1 MRLAVGLAFAM
12 AAFATQATT
21 YQLVPLT
28 LDNGTTV
35 RGTIDTDG
43 TVGYLT
49 PLNIVSWDI
58 TVTQTTDVVYTDT
71 AYAPTPTEA
80 TTVVVT
86 PPPEVSGV
94 SSNGKRILVQ
104 RSPDTANYADGGS
117 LLFRAAGNA
126 EPTWAAVADFSSYT
140 SWWYPDSVI
149 GGVGG
154 WVTASGLS
162 LGAPLTQAP
171 CRTNG
176 SCSNY
181 AAATAVNGQP
191 NTFRLV
197 RVTTQAVAP
206 VQTLFGTITTDGTV
220 GSLAP
225 GNFLAWHIVGRTQEI
240 QSYNPTNSIIR
251 NLAGTYADN
260 TVLRADN
267 FPNRNPGVLDIG
279 TAPNVNN
286 PGISVNLADFTDPM
300 YLGGIASYS
309 NGNFGLVA
317 SKSPLT
323 TRKSYVVARVIKTG
337 P

>member
-1 MRLAVGLAFAM
+1 MRLITGLAFAM
-12 AAFATQATT
+12 VAFATHATT
-21 YQLVPLT
+21 YQLVPLK

-35 RGTIDTDG
+35 KGTIDTDG
-43 TVGYLT
+43 IVGYLT
-49 PLNIVSWDI
+49 PANIVNWDI

-71 AYAPTPTEA
+71 AYAPAPTEA

-94 SSNGKRILVQ
+94 SSNGKRIVVQ
-104 RSPDTANYADGGS
+104 RSPDTANLADGGS
-117 LLFRAAGNA
+117 LLFRAAGPG
-126 EPTWAAVADFSSYT
+126 EPTWAAVADFTSYT

-154 WVTASGLS
+154 WVTAFGLS
-162 LGAPLTQAP
+162 LGAPLTQSP

-181 AAATAVNGQP
+181 AAATAVISNP

-220 GSLAP
+220 GPLAP
-225 GNFLAWHIVGRTQEI
+225 ANFLAWHIVGRTQEI
-240 QSYNPTNSIIR
+240 QRYNPINSIIR

-267 FPNRNPGVLDIG
+267 FPDRNPGVLDIG

-300 YLGGIASYS
+300 YVGGIASFS

-323 TRKSYVVARVIKTG
+323 TRKSYVVARAIKTG

>member
-1 MRLAVGLAFAM
+1 MRRVIGLAFAL
-12 AAFATQATT
+12 AAFAVHATT

-43 TVGYLT
+43 IVGYLT
-49 PLNIVSWDI
+49 PGNIVSWDI

-71 AYAPTPTEA
+71 AYAPAPTEA

-104 RSPDTANYADGGS
+104 RSPDTANFADGGS
-117 LLFRAAGNA
+117 LLFRAAGNG
-126 EPTWAAVADFSSYT
+126 EPTWAAVADFTSYT
-140 SWWYPDSVI
+140 SWWYPDSII

-154 WVTASGLS
+154 WVTAFGLS
-162 LGAPLTQAP
+162 LGAPLTLAP
-171 CRTNG
+171 CRANG
-176 SCSNY
+176 RCPDY

-191 NTFRLV
+191 NTFRLA

-225 GNFLAWHIVGRTQEI
+225 NNFLAWHIVGRTQEI
-240 QSYNPTNSIIR
+240 QSYNPTNSVIR

-279 TAPNVNN
+279 TAPTVNN
-286 PGISVNLADFTDPM
+286 PGISVNLADFSDPT
-300 YLGGIASYS
+300 YPGGIASYS

>member
-1 MRLAVGLAFAM
+1 MRRVIGLAFAL
-12 AAFATQATT
+12 AAFATHATT

-43 TVGYLT
+43 IVGYLI
-49 PLNIVSWDI
+49 PGNIVNWDI

-71 AYAPTPTEA
+71 AYTPAPTEA

-104 RSPDTANYADGGS
+104 RSPDTANFADGGS
-117 LLFRAAGNA
+117 LLFRAGNG
-126 EPTWAAVADFSSYT
+126 EPTWAAVADFTSYT
-140 SWWYPDSVI
+140 SGWYPDSII

-154 WVTASGLS
+154 WVTPFGIS
-162 LGAPLTQAP
+162 LGAPLTLAP
-171 CRTNG
+171 CRANG
-176 SCSNY
+176 TCSNY

-191 NTFRLV
+191 NTFRLA

-220 GSLAP
+220 GPLAP
-225 GNFLAWHIVGRTQEI
+225 NKFLAWHIVGRTQEI

-251 NLAGTYADN
+251 NLGGTYADN
-260 TVLRADN
+260 TLLRADN

-279 TAPNVNN
+279 TAPTVNN
-286 PGISVNLADFTDPM
+286 PGISVNLADFTDPT

-309 NGNFGLVA
+309 IGNLGLVA

-323 TRKSYVVARVIKTG
+323 MRRSYVVARAIKTG